1 MQNKNEYEKKL
12 KKNPVVNAY
21 EWANLIPRVR
31 LIRLNYM

>member
-1 MQNKNEYEKKL
+1 MQNKNEYEKKKK

-21 EWANLIPRVR
+21 EWANLIPR